1 MGPWRWWG
9 RVGRALQ
16 RCVEGGI
23 DLEQGFVV
31 EDGPGHLGCVR
42 VTDDAKVD
50 IRDACL

>member
-31 EDGPGHLGCVR
+31 EDG
-42 VTDDAKVD
+42 
-50 IRDACL
+50 I